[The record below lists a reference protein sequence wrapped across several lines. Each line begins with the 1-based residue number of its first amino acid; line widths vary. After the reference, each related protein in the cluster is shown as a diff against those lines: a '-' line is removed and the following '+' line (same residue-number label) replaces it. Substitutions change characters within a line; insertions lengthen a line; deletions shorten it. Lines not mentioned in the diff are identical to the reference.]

1 MKIGIDLGTT
11 NCALAY
17 IDEREAEDL
26 EFPPVHVFETPQLV
40 AAGRVEAR
48 RTLPSFL
55 FLEDGEPVGA
65 YAREQGALV
74 PTRLVHSAKS
84 WLSNPDVDR
93 TAKILPW
100 DSPETGR
107 VLSPVEVSARYLAK
121 FREEWDR
128 AKSAPLAEQDIVL
141 TVPASFD
148 EEARELTV
156 MAAKEAGIE
165 RLTLL
170 EEPAAAFYSW
180 IANNLA
186 QSRKKL
192 FNGQVVL
199 VCDVGGG
206 TSDFSLI
213 RVAREGD
220 LVNFTRTAVGQH
232 LLLGGD
238 NLDLTLAWLVETK
251 LNAQLTIRQRSG
263 LRRQCSAAKEKL
275 LNDPNLKSVEITVL
289 GTGSSLIGKSLKTE
303 ILREEALELAL
314 EGFLPFTERGEAP
327 KEEKRSL
334 FRELGLPYVSDA
346 AVTRHLNAFL
356 EPTGETP
363 DAILFNGG
371 FFIPEIL
378 RGRVAEAVGRWY
390 GRRPEI
396 FENIDL
402 DLAVA
407 RGAAYYSYVRSTG
420 SGVLVRGG
428 LPRTYYIGL
437 GEAREGKFPAVCL
450 VPRGAEE
457 GASVEVDNGALQ
469 LVANRPVSFRLYSSL
484 TRTED
489 KLGDVLEFSADDAS
503 LHGHAPLH
511 AVIRFGK
518 KAEERLIPV
527 KLGARLTELGTL
539 ETWCESKISENRWRL
554 QFELRKRAAAQ
565 QPAERKAAA
574 VVSEQALKRSL
585 ELIGAVFSSGAKSP
599 GAGGA
604 SGGAPPEE
612 LPSKLEQTMGLG
624 RNSWPVAAIRQM
636 ADAFLA
642 AADGRKKSPAYE
654 ARWLNLCGFCLRPGF
669 GYPGDDFRI
678 EQTRKIYA
686 SGLTHGNQMQCEIDW
701 WIFWGRLAGGL
712 NRNQQTDV
720 YQRLAASLLPR
731 GNKKPQRINS
741 ALLREMWRTASSLE
755 LLPVGTKTEL
765 GEALI
770 KRVKTGD
777 YKESELW
784 CLARLGARK
793 LFYGPI
799 NLVAPPATA
808 TRWAEALLK
817 VANAAKPLAAN
828 AAEPLAANAAE
839 PLAANA
845 SEALAAMGR
854 STGDPTRDLP
864 APTREAIRVKL
875 RAAPHAER
883 LLALFEGE
891 EADES
896 TLGRIF
902 GEELPSGLVLVE
914 EGSGAIHTP

>member
-11 NCALAY
+11 NSAMAY
-17 IDEREAEDL
+17 IDEREAEDRD
-26 EFPPVHVFETPQLV
+26 FPPIHIFETPQVV
-40 AAGRVEAR
+40 AQGRVEAR

-55 FLEDGEPVGA
+55 FLEEGQPVGV

-84 WLSNPDVDR
+84 WLSNADVDR

-100 DSPETGR
+100 DSQETGR
-107 VLSPVEVSARYLAK
+107 VLSPVEVSSRFIAK

-128 AKSAPLAEQDIVL
+128 AKGVPLAEQDIVL

-148 EEARELTV
+148 EEARELTAQ
-156 MAAKEAGIE
+156 AARDAGIE
-165 RLTLL
+165 RMTLL

-192 FNGQVVL
+192 FDGQVVL

-213 RVAREGD
+213 RVSREGD
-220 LVNFTRTAVGQH
+220 LVNFTRTAVGKH

-251 LNAQLTIRQRSG
+251 LGTQLSIRQRSG

-289 GTGSSLIGKSLKTE
+289 GTGSALIGKSLKSE

-314 EGFLPFTERGEAP
+314 DGFLPFSERGEAP

-334 FRELGLPYVSDA
+334 FRELGLPYVSDP

-356 EPTGETP
+356 EPTGQAP
-363 DAILFNGG
+363 DAVLFNGG

-378 RGRVAEAVGRWY
+378 RDRVADVVGKWY

-396 FENIDL
+396 LENSEL

-407 RGAAYYSYVRSTG
+407 RGAAYYSYVRATG

-428 LPRTYYIGL
+428 LPRTYYIAL
-437 GEAREGKFPAVCL
+437 GEPRDGKFAAATL

-457 GASVEVDNGALQ
+457 GTALEIDNGAMQ
-469 LVANRPVSFRLYSSL
+469 LLANRPVSFRLYSSL

-489 KLGDVLEFSADDAS
+489 QLGDVVEFAADDPE
-503 LHGHAPLH
+503 LHMHAPLN

-527 KLGARLTELGTL
+527 RLGARLTEIGTL
-539 ETWCESKISENRWRL
+539 ETWAESKISDNRWRL
-554 QFELRKRAAAQ
+554 QFELRKAAAE

-574 VVSEQALKRSL
+574 VVSETALESSL
-585 ELIGAVFSSGAKSP
+585 ELISAVFSPAAKSP
-599 GAGGA
+599 VA
-604 SGGAPPEE
+604 PEE
-612 LPSKLEQTMGLG
+612 LPAKLEQTMGLG
-624 RNSWPVAAIRQM
+624 KNSWPLSAIRKM

-654 ARWLNLCGFCLRPGF
+654 IRWLNLAGFALRPGF

-678 EQTRKIYA
+678 EQTRRIYS
-686 SGLTHGNQMQCEIDW
+686 SGLTYGNQAQCEIDW
-701 WIFWGRLAGGL
+701 WIFWGRVAGGL
-712 NRNQQTDV
+712 NRNQQTDL
-720 YQRLAASLLPR
+720 YQRLSTHLLPR
-731 GNKKPQRINS
+731 GSKKPQRINP
-741 ALLREMWRTASSLE
+741 ALQREMWRTASSLE
-755 LLPVGTKTEL
+755 LLPIGTKTEL
-765 GEALI
+765 GDALI
-770 KRVKTGD
+770 KRVKAGD

-784 CLARLGARK
+784 CLSRLGARK

-799 NLVAPPATA
+799 NLVVPPATV
-808 TRWAEALLK
+808 TRWLEALLK
-817 VANAAKPLAAN
+817 TPAAGDAP
-828 AAEPLAANAAE
+828 
-839 PLAANA
+839 
-845 SEALAAMGR
+845 AAMAR
-854 STGDPTRDLP
+854 RTDDPTRDVAP
-864 APTREAIRVKL
+864 AVRESVKKKL
-875 RAAPHAER
+875 ETLPHADR
-883 LLALFEGE
+883 LLAVLEGE
-891 EADES
+891 EEDDR

-902 GEELPSGLVLVE
+902 GEELPSGLVLAE
-914 EGSGAIHTP
+914 

>member
-11 NCALAY
+11 NSALAY
-17 IDEREAEDL
+17 IDEREAEDRD
-26 EFPPVHVFETPQLV
+26 FPPIHIFETPQAV
-40 AAGRVEAR
+40 APNRVEAR

-55 FLEDGEPVGA
+55 FLEDGQPVGV
-65 YAREQGALV
+65 YAREQGAIV

-100 DSPETGR
+100 DSQETGR
-107 VLSPVEVSARYLAK
+107 VLSPVEVSARFLAK

-128 AKSAPLAEQDIVL
+128 AHGGAPLAAQDIVL

-156 MAAKEAGIE
+156 SAAHDAGIE

-180 IANNLA
+180 IAHNLA
-186 QSRKKL
+186 LSRKQL
-192 FNGQVVL
+192 FDGQIVL

-213 RVAREGD
+213 RVSREGD
-220 LVNFTRTAVGQH
+220 LVNFTRTAVGKH

-251 LNAQLTIRQRSG
+251 LGVSLSIRQRSG
-263 LRRQCSAAKEKL
+263 LRRQCSAAKERM
-275 LNDPNLKSVEITVL
+275 LNDPSVKSVEITVL
-289 GTGSSLIGKSLKTE
+289 GAGSALIGKSLRSE
-303 ILREEALELAL
+303 ITREEALELAL
-314 EGFLPFTERGEAP
+314 EGFLPFTARGEAP

-334 FRELGLPYVSDA
+334 FRELGLPYVSDPA
-346 AVTRHLNAFL
+346 ITRHLNAFL
-356 EPTGETP
+356 EPAGQVP

-378 RGRVAEAVGRWY
+378 RERVADVVGCWY

-396 FENIDL
+396 LENVDL

-428 LPRTYYIGL
+428 LPRTYYIAI
-437 GEAREGKFPAVCL
+437 GEARDGKFPAVCL

-457 GASVEVDNGALQ
+457 GAAIEVENEALQ

-484 TRTED
+484 TRSGD
-489 KLGDVLEFSADDAS
+489 KLGDVLEFSADDPE
-503 LHGHAPLH
+503 LHQHAPLN

-527 KLGARLTELGTL
+527 KLGARLTEIGTL
-539 ETWCESKISENRWRL
+539 ETWCESRIGDNRWNL
-554 QFELRKRAAAQ
+554 QFELRKAAEQTAH
-565 QPAERKAAA
+565 KAAA
-574 VVSEQALKRSL
+574 VVSAPAVKDSA
-585 ELIGAVFSSGAKSP
+585 ELIGAVFSASGKSP
-599 GAGGA
+599 IA
-604 SGGAPPEE
+604 PEE
-612 LPSKLEQTMGLG
+612 LPAKLEQTMGLG
-624 RNSWPVAAIRQM
+624 KNSWPLAAIRQL

-642 AADGRKKSPAYE
+642 AADGRKKSQGYE
-654 ARWLNLCGFCLRPGF
+654 SRWLNLCGFCLRPGF
-669 GYPGDDFRI
+669 GFPGDDFRI
-678 EQTRKIYA
+678 EQTRRVYA
-686 SGLTHGNQMQCEIDW
+686 GGLTNKNQVQCEIDW
-701 WIFWGRLAGGL
+701 WIFWGRVAGGL

-720 YQRLAASLLPR
+720 YQRLSGFLLPR
-731 GNKKPQRINS
+731 GSKKPPRMNP

-755 LLPVGTKTEL
+755 LLPIGTKTEL
-765 GEALI
+765 GDALI
-770 KRVKTGD
+770 KRVKAGD

-784 CLARLGARK
+784 CLSRLGARK

-799 NLVAPPATA
+799 NLVVPPAA
-808 TRWAEALLK
+808 AARWVEALLK
-817 VANAAKPLAAN
+817 IPSVPGGLAD
-828 AAEPLAANAAE
+828 
-839 PLAANA
+839 
-845 SEALAAMGR
+845 ALAALAR
-854 STGDPTRDLP
+854 RTDDPTRDL
-864 APTREAIRVKL
+864 APPLRESVKARL
-875 RAAPHAER
+875 QVLPQSGR
-883 LLALFEGE
+883 LLAVLDGE
-891 EADES
+891 EEDERA
-896 TLGRIF
+896 LGRIF
-902 GEELPSGLVLVE
+902 GEELPSGLVLARSQERGVRSQE
-914 EGSGAIHTP
+914 

>member
-11 NCALAY
+11 NSALAY
-17 IDEREAEDL
+17 IDESEAEDRD
-26 EFPPVHVFETPQLV
+26 FPPVHIFETPQLV
-40 AAGRVEAR
+40 AAGRIEAR

-55 FLEDGEPVGA
+55 FLEEGQPVGV
-65 YAREQGALV
+65 YAREQGALA

-93 TAKILPW
+93 TARILPW
-100 DSPETGR
+100 DSQESGR
-107 VLSPVEVSARYLAK
+107 VLSPVEVSARIIGK

-128 AKSAPLAEQDIVL
+128 AHAAPLAEQDIVL
-141 TVPASFD
+141 TAPASFD

-156 MAAKEAGIE
+156 EAARQAGLDK
-165 RLTLL
+165 LTLL

-192 FNGQVVL
+192 FDGQVVL

-213 RVAREGD
+213 RVSRDGD
-220 LVNFTRTAVGQH
+220 LVNFTRTAVGKH

-238 NLDLTLAWLVETK
+238 NLDLTLAWLAESK
-251 LNAQLTIRQRSG
+251 LGAQLSIRQRCG

-275 LNDPNLKSVEITVL
+275 LNDPSLTGVEITVL
-289 GTGSSLIGKSLKTE
+289 GAGSALIGRSLKTE

-356 EPTGETP
+356 EPTGQTP

-378 RGRVAEAVGRWY
+378 RERVAEVVGRWY

-396 FENIDL
+396 FENTEL

-437 GEAREGKFPAVCL
+437 GEPRDGKFPAVCL

-457 GASVEVDNGALQ
+457 GSAVEIDNGALQ

-484 TRTED
+484 TRSQD
-489 KLGDVLEFSADDAS
+489 KLGDVIEFGVDDAD
-503 LHGHAPLH
+503 LHRHAPLD

-527 KLGARLTELGTL
+527 KLGARLTEIGTL
-539 ETWCESKISENRWRL
+539 ETWCESKIGDNRWRL
-554 QFELRKRAAAQ
+554 QFELRKKAAE

-574 VVSEQALKRSL
+574 VVSEQALKASL
-585 ELIGAVFSSGAKSP
+585 ELIQAVFASNAKSP
-599 GAGGA
+599 IA
-604 SGGAPPEE
+604 PEE
-612 LPSKLEQTMGLG
+612 VPARLEQTMGLG
-624 RNSWPVAAIRQM
+624 RNSWPLAAIRQL

-654 ARWLNLCGFCLRPGF
+654 IRWFNLCGFCLRPGF

-678 EQTRKIYA
+678 EQMRRIY
-686 SGLTHGNQMQCEIDW
+686 SGGATYGNQVQCEIDW
-701 WIFWGRLAGGL
+701 WIFWGRVAGGM

-720 YQRLAASLLPR
+720 YQRLSGFLLPR
-731 GNKKPQRINS
+731 GSKKPQRINPS
-741 ALLREMWRTASSLE
+741 LLREMWRAAASLE
-755 LLPVGTKTEL
+755 LLPIGVKTEL
-765 GEALI
+765 GDALVR
-770 KRVKTGD
+770 RVKTGD
-777 YKESELW
+777 FRESELW
-784 CLARLGARK
+784 CLSRLGARK
-793 LFYGPI
+793 LFYGPM
-799 NLVAPPATA
+799 NLVVPPATA
-808 TRWAEALLK
+808 TRWVEALLNI
-817 VANAAKPLAAN
+817 AGAGD
-828 AAEPLAANAAE
+828 
-839 PLAANA
+839 
-845 SEALAAMGR
+845 ALAAVAR
-854 STGDPTRDLP
+854 RTEDPTRDLP
-864 APTREAIRVKL
+864 PATVGNVRRKL
-875 RAAPHAER
+875 ETMPHAER
-883 LLALFEGE
+883 LLAVLEGE
-891 EADES
+891 AEDDR

-902 GEELPSGLVLVE
+902 GEELPSGLVVVE
-914 EGSGAIHTP
+914 

>member
-11 NCALAY
+11 NSAMAY
-17 IDEREAEDL
+17 IDEREAEDR
-26 EFPPVHVFETPQLV
+26 EFPPIHIFETPQPV

-55 FLEDGEPVGA
+55 FLEDGQPVGV

-100 DSPETGR
+100 DSQETGR
-107 VLSPVEVSARYLAK
+107 VLSPVEVSSRFIAK

-128 AKSAPLAEQDIVL
+128 ARGTPLAEHDIVL

-156 MAAKEAGIE
+156 MAARDAGVE

-180 IANNLA
+180 IAHNLA

-192 FNGQVVL
+192 FDGQVVL

-213 RVAREGD
+213 RVSRQGD
-220 LVNFTRTAVGQH
+220 LVDFTRTAVGRH

-251 LNAQLTIRQRSG
+251 LGSQLSIRQRSG

-275 LNDPNLKSVEITVL
+275 LNDPKLKSVEITVL
-289 GTGSSLIGKSLKTE
+289 GTGTSLIGKSLKTE

-327 KEEKRSL
+327 KDEKRSL
-334 FRELGLPYVSDA
+334 FRELGLPYVSDPA
-346 AVTRHLNAFL
+346 ITRHLNAFL
-356 EPTGETP
+356 EPTGQAP

-378 RGRVAEAVGRWY
+378 RERVADVVGKWY

-396 FENIDL
+396 FENVDL

-428 LPRTYYIGL
+428 LPRTYYIAL
-437 GEAREGKFPAVCL
+437 GEARDGKFPAVCL

-457 GASVEVDNGALQ
+457 GASIEIDNDALQ

-489 KLGDVLEFSADDAS
+489 KLGDVVEFEAGNAG
-503 LHGHAPLH
+503 LHVHAPLH

-527 KLGARLTELGTL
+527 KLGARLTEIGTL
-539 ETWCESKISENRWRL
+539 ESWCESKISDNRWRL
-554 QFELRKRAAAQ
+554 QFELRKAAAA
-565 QPAERKAAA
+565 QPAERRAAA
-574 VVSEQALKRSL
+574 VVSEQALQSSL
-585 ELIGAVFSSGAKSP
+585 ELVQSVFSTTAKSVV
-599 GAGGA
+599 A
-604 SGGAPPEE
+604 PEE
-612 LPSKLEQTMGLG
+612 LPAKLEQTMGLG
-624 RNSWPVAAIRQM
+624 RNSWPLSAIRQL
-636 ADAFLA
+636 ADTFLA
-642 AADGRKKSPAYE
+642 NADGRKKSPAFE
-654 ARWLNLCGFCLRPGF
+654 IRWLNLAGFCLRPGF

-678 EQTRKIYA
+678 EQTRRIYA
-686 SGLTHGNQMQCEIDW
+686 GGLTYGNQVQAEIDW
-701 WIFWGRLAGGL
+701 WIFWGRVAGGL

-720 YQRLAASLLPR
+720 YQRLSGSLLPR
-731 GNKKPQRINS
+731 GNKKPQRLNA
-741 ALLREMWRTASSLE
+741 ALLREMWRAASSLE
-755 LLPVGTKTEL
+755 LLPIGTKTEL

-770 KRVKTGD
+770 KRVKIGD
-777 YKESELW
+777 FKESELW
-784 CLARLGARK
+784 CLSRLGARK

-799 NLVAPPATA
+799 NLVVPPAA
-808 TRWAEALLK
+808 AARWAEALLK
-817 VANAAKPLAAN
+817 VANAGD
-828 AAEPLAANAAE
+828 
-839 PLAANA
+839 
-845 SEALAAMGR
+845 ALAAISR
-854 STGDPTRDLP
+854 RTEDPTRDLP
-864 APTREAIRVKL
+864 APTRDSV
-875 RAAPHAER
+875 RAR
-883 LLALFEGE
+883 LQTLPNADRLMAVFEGE
-891 EADES
+891 EEDERA
-896 TLGRIF
+896 LGRIF
-902 GEELPSGLVLVE
+902 GEELPSGLVLV
-914 EGSGAIHTP
+914 S